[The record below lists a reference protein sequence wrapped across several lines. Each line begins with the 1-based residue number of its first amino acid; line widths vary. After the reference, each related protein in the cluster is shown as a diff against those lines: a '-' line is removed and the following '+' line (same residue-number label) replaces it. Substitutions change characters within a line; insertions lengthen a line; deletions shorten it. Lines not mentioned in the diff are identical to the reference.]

1 MKILLTN
8 TILEKNILENTNLKT
23 PFYASLTDNGLNKF
37 EFEIVKFTT
46 YGM

>member
-1 MKILLTN
+1 M
-8 TILEKNILENTNLKT
+8 EKNILENTNSKT

-37 EFEIVKFTT
+37 EIEIVQFTT